1 MKITVIQKATN
12 SKKPS
17 NYCPWYLDDLQ
28 EKKK

>member
-17 NYCPWYLDDLQ
+17 NYCPWYVDEIAD
-28 EKKK
+28 KK